1 MRMSR
6 ERVREMLYVNGRK
19 VIFEKTHLRQLLLLN
34 YRMMKVSSNVDS
46 EQLSANDVRTLD
58 ILSQRC

>member
-1 MRMSR
+1 
-6 ERVREMLYVNGRK
+6 MLYVNGRK